1 MGCSSFLVLENKNYF
16 KKLTK
21 GVVKM
26 SYMSLHQFIQEKK
39 RKEREVLEEKFRQ
52 EEAQLREEYQAY
64 VKAEEEKQ
72 QAEREAMFG
81 KFPNANELRVINGV
95 PIVFI
100 TDDFSVVK
108 EVKVVRSLDDLT
120 RQQYGELYTLERGV
134 WGRLSDG
141 MTNFEV
147 DEKLLSKA
155 YTMRLEEFCD
165 MAYCFE
171 LGRKKGYSDTTIEQ
185 MLETDTPAEVG
196 RKLIAFSK

>member
-1 MGCSSFLVLENKNYF
+1 
-16 KKLTK
+16 
-21 GVVKM
+21 M
-26 SYMSLHQFIQEKK
+26 SYMSFHAYTQEKK
-39 RKEREVLEEKFRQ
+39 RKEREALEERYRR
-52 EEAQLREEYQAY
+52 EEEQLRDEYNAY
-64 VKAEEEKQ
+64 VKAAEEKRR
-72 QAEREAMFG
+72 AEREALFG

-185 MLETDTPAEVG
+185 MLETDTPAEVE